1 MSLIPWR
8 SKQRENEQAQSPL
21 VALRREMDRLFEN
34 FFREPLLGFQWPFSE
49 TGQWMPAV
57 DVAEN
62 DREVTVR
69 AEVPGIEP
77 KDLNVSVSG
86 NQLVISGE
94 KKQTE
99 ERTGKDYYHSE
110 IRFGS
115 FRRIIPLPEGVDTEN
130 VEAEYANGVLTLRLK
145 KSPTA
150 APRRIEVKTK
160 G

>member
-8 SKQRENEQAQSPL
+8 SKQQQSEESPL
-21 VALRREMDRLFEN
+21 VAFRREMDRLFEN
-34 FFREPLLGFQWPFSE
+34 FFREPLSLWQWPF
-49 TGQWMPAV
+49 GDAGAWMPAV

-69 AEVPGIEP
+69 AELPGIEP

-86 NQLVISGE
+86 NQLIISGE
-94 KKQTE
+94 KKQSE
-99 ERTGKDYYHSE
+99 ERTGKDYYHRE

-115 FRRIIPLPEGVDTEN
+115 FRRTIPLPEGVDAEN

-145 KSPTA
+145 KSPAA
-150 APRRIEVKTK
+150 APRRIEIKTK
-160 G
+160 S